1 MYRSQSLPLKVPYP
15 NDTGFQGFVDWTR
28 ESDVPDQ
35 ASPKQCSSDTN
46 PERLYRSAVDIAVD
60 NDVEC
65 AVDAVENTTRG
76 VFPRVI
82 SLPLLTHLP
91 TSIRHGKIRVNHDT
105 RITRKSPNE
114 RVRHAYMNM
123 QAVRELCIE
132 KPIKNA
138 FHTRTDRQTNTKAPC
153 QNALSSI
160 SDLYL
165 SYPLATDSDLLP
177 LRASCTTCKHA
188 IYDAHILGSN

>member
-1 MYRSQSLPLKVPYP
+1 MKTLLLSRL
-15 NDTGFQGFVDWTR
+15 QGFVDWTR

-105 RITRKSPNE
+105 RITRKIPNE

-138 FHTRTDRQTNTKAPC
+138 FHTQTDRQTDKHQSPMPERPILHIRLNSL
-153 QNALSSI
+153 LS
-160 SDLYL
+160 
-165 SYPLATDSDLLP
+165 T
-177 LRASCTTCKHA
+177 SCR
-188 IYDAHILGSN
+188 L